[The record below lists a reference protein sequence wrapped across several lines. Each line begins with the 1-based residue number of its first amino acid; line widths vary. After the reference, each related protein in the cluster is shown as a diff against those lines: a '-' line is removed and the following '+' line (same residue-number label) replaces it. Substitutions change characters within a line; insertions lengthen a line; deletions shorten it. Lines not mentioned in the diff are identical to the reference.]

1 MEEKKNNALSI
12 VLLVV
17 LAVYVLSPADLMP
30 GPVDDI
36 ILMLIYVL
44 TNRSGI
50 ALPEGMFSKNAKTK

>member
-1 MEEKKNNALSI
+1 MEKKNNTLSV

-50 ALPEGMFSKNAKTK
+50 VLPEGMFAKSSKAS